1 MNMLQQAAQ
10 WIEQQRQTHLAIPII
25 YNGYSINATIGKT
38 LFRAE
43 NEYGVTIRV
52 ESKDFLISVN
62 DLENPPEKGDTII
75 YDNHRYEVLAPNG
88 ERHWRWCG
96 SEHLTY
102 RIHTKMIGEI

>member
-10 WIEQQRQTHLAIPII
+10 WIESQRQKHLAIPII
-25 YNGYSINATIGKT
+25 YNGYSVNASIGKT

-43 NEYGVTIRV
+43 DEYGITICT

-62 DLENPPEKGDTII
+62 ELKNHPERGDTIY

-96 SEHLTY
+96 SDHLTY
-102 RIHTKMIGEI
+102 RIHTKEIGGI